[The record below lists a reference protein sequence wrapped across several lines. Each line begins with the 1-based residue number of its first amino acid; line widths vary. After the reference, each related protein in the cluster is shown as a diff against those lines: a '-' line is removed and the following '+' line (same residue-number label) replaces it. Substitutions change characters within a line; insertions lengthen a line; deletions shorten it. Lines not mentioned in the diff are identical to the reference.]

1 MPRHLIGDA
10 HEWIN
15 EIPTVPTHSLAKLQP
30 SQRSWD
36 LYLCVFCVTWV
47 LPPTYFFTDS
57 VSCFGITTGCYV
69 QQRGK
74 KTLLSLTLICYCH
87 LVGMAKI
94 VRGSTFYYVRPWN
107 TATWRFGWLTVLALP
122 FYSIS
127 KTQTYVQLL
136 WFFTSVVIPIRLSER
151 LLFTK
156 FDAFGSVDGWP
167 RSLVISFVHTLSS
180 RIAIMLTWEVIYAQW
195 ANLYS
200 IMSIVMCVLFNGTTY
215 SNCTG
220 HLQNGSLAG
229 VAHLL

>member
-36 LYLCVFCVTWV
+36 LYLCVLCVTWV

-94 VRGSTFYYVRPWN
+94 VRGSTFIVRPWN

-127 KTQTYVQLL
+127 KTQTYVQLFDSL
-136 WFFTSVVIPIRLSER
+136 RRSLNSFVWAFIIHQIQIPSGILMGGLVPSLYHLCNFFTP
-151 LLFTK
+151 
-156 FDAFGSVDGWP
+156 
-167 RSLVISFVHTLSS
+167 
-180 RIAIMLTWEVIYAQW
+180 
-195 ANLYS
+195 
-200 IMSIVMCVLFNGTTY
+200 
-215 SNCTG
+215 
-220 HLQNGSLAG
+220 
-229 VAHLL
+229 